1 MDRPTVTPLITPVP
15 PAGEEA
21 RVAGILEAVRQH
33 MGFIP
38 DGLRLYTFSP
48 PLLEAFLGNVS
59 YFRAGAT
66 LPPELAAMIRYLVSY
81 RSGCQFC
88 IDLNE
93 GFLTQMGVDLDA
105 VRAAREDFTQAPIE
119 ARALPLL
126 ALALKAVNA
135 PEDVGPADLDA
146 ARAQGWS
153 DRALFD
159 AVAQATSNKAFNLV
173 LKTFKV
179 EHQGAFA

>member
-1 MDRPTVTPLITPVP
+1 MAQHHVTPLITPVP

-21 RVAGILEAVRQH
+21 RVAGILEAVQQH

-59 YFRAGAT
+59 YFRAGAM
-66 LPPELAAMIRYLVSY
+66 LPPELAAMIRYLVSNQ
-81 RSGCQFC
+81 SGCQFC

-93 GFLTQMGVDLDA
+93 AFLANMGIDLDA
-105 VRAAREDFTQAPIE
+105 VRAAREDHSKAPVE

-126 ALALKAVNA
+126 ALAFKAVSA
-135 PEDVGPADLDA
+135 PEAVGPADLDA
-146 ARAQGWS
+146 ARAQSWS
-153 DRALFD
+153 ERALFD
-159 AVAQATSNKAFNLV
+159 AVVQAASNKAFNFV